1 MGAFGEKLR
10 KQREQRGI
18 SLDAISNTTKISPR
32 MLRAIEDEHFDQLP
46 GGVFNK
52 GFVRAYA
59 RQVGLDEEEAVS
71 DYLAAL
77 RESQV
82 QSQTILPNFRSRAEN
97 TTAPAAPANRR
108 VQAEDRRKEALRSQ
122 DRETRPAE
130 AGPRTPASG
139 VPSNGDRYS
148 KDRAHEDRTDEARA
162 HAVRA
167 HEVRSHE
174 DLGEEGVDDAAYSS
188 PSFLNLSFNPSASPP
203 QSHSHPEQFAVPAPD
218 AAGSGTHR
226 VPWEKLA
233 VALLVVI
240 VILALWTLHR
250 RGQSSAASQPETASR
265 APVSS
270 VPASAPAKPSA
281 TATALVAKP
290 PANELHNSSSETSPD
305 GDINPPVSKSRRHVP
320 TGKPTPTLT
329 LLIRADQTCWVSISA
344 DGQPVATE
352 TLIAPAH
359 TSVRA
364 GHEITVKAG
373 NTAGISFQ
381 LNGKEI
387 QVQGNSGEVRTFTFD
402 ATGMR
407 ASTDAPPTNSLR

>member
-1 MGAFGEKLR
+1 VSAFGEKLR

-59 RQVGLDEEEAVS
+59 RQVGLDEEETVS

-82 QSQTILPNFRSRAEN
+82 QSQTILPNFRDRPESI
-97 TTAPAAPANRR
+97 APEAVAPDRR
-108 VQAEDRRKEALRSQ
+108 VQTEDRRKEARRSQ
-122 DRETRPAE
+122 DREAGAAE
-130 AGPRTPASG
+130 AHPHGTHAGG
-139 VPSNGDRYS
+139 VPSNGDRHS
-148 KDRAHEDRTDEARA
+148 KKRAHEDQP
-162 HAVRA
+162 
-167 HEVRSHE
+167 HEELHE
-174 DLGEEGVDDAAYSS
+174 ENVDGAAYPS
-188 PSFLNLSFNPSASPP
+188 PSFLNLSSNPSNPSAPHP
-203 QSHSHPEQFAVPAPD
+203 RSHGRPEQFAAPARE
-218 AAGSGTHR
+218 AAGSPPRR

-240 VILALWTLHR
+240 VILALWTFLR
-250 RGQSSAASQPETASR
+250 RGQSPSASQPDATHAPTPSASG
-265 APVSS
+265 S
-270 VPASAPAKPSA
+270 ASAKPSA
-281 TATALVAKP
+281 TAVTTKQAVSP
-290 PANELHNSSSETSPD
+290 QNSSPETSPD
-305 GDINPPVSKSRRHVP
+305 ADINPPVSKSRPHVAAV
-320 TGKPTPTLT
+320 KPTPTLT
-329 LLIRADQTCWVSISA
+329 LLIRADQTCWVAISA
-344 DGQPVATE
+344 DGQAVATE

-364 GHEITVKAG
+364 AREITVKAG
-373 NTAGISFQ
+373 NSAGISFQ

-387 QVQGNSGEVRTFTFD
+387 QVQGNPGEVRTFAFD

-407 ASTDAPPTNSLR
+407 TSMDAQPAHPPQ

>member
-1 MGAFGEKLR
+1 VSAFGEKLR

-59 RQVGLDEEEAVS
+59 RQVGLDEEETVS

-82 QSQTILPNFRSRAEN
+82 QSQTILPNFRGRPESI
-97 TTAPAAPANRR
+97 APEAVAPDRR
-108 VQAEDRRKEALRSQ
+108 VQTEDRRKEARRSQ
-122 DRETRPAE
+122 DREAGAAE
-130 AGPRTPASG
+130 AGPYRTAG
-139 VPSNGDRYS
+139 VPSNGDRHS
-148 KDRAHEDRTDEARA
+148 KNRTHEDRIHKDRP
-162 HAVRA
+162 
-167 HEVRSHE
+167 HE
-174 DLGEEGVDDAAYSS
+174 DLHEENVDGPAYSS
-188 PSFLNLSFNPSASPP
+188 PSFLNLSSNPSNPSALHPR
-203 QSHSHPEQFAVPAPD
+203 SHGRPEQFAAPARE
-218 AAGSGTHR
+218 AAGSPPHR

-233 VALLVVI
+233 VVLLVVI
-240 VILALWTLHR
+240 IILALWTFYR
-250 RGQSSAASQPETASR
+250 RGQSPAASQPEAASH
-265 APVSS
+265 APVPA
-270 VPASAPAKPSA
+270 VPASAPGKPSA
-281 TATALVAKP
+281 TATAVATKQ
-290 PANELHNSSSETSPD
+290 PATPTQNSSAETSPD
-305 GDINPPVSKSRRHVP
+305 ADINPPVSKLRPHVAAV
-320 TGKPTPTLT
+320 KPTPALM

-364 GHEITVKAG
+364 AREITVKAG

-387 QVQGNSGEVRTFTFD
+387 QVQGNPGEVRTFTFD

-407 ASTDAPPTNSLR
+407 TSTDAQPTNPSQ

>member
-1 MGAFGEKLR
+1 VGAFGEKLR

-59 RQVGLDEEEAVS
+59 RQVGLDEEETVS

-82 QSQTILPNFRSRAEN
+82 QSQTILPNFRGRPEN
-97 TTAPAAPANRR
+97 SAPQAAPRDRR
-108 VQAEDRRKEALRSQ
+108 VQTEDRRKEDRRSQ
-122 DRETRPAE
+122 DREAGTAE
-130 AGPRTPASG
+130 AHPHGTPASG
-139 VPSNGDRYS
+139 VPSNGDRHS
-148 KDRAHEDRTDEARA
+148 KNRAREDRIHKNRTHEDRFPED
-162 HAVRA
+162 VR
-167 HEVRSHE
+167 
-174 DLGEEGVDDAAYSS
+174 EENVDDAAYSS
-188 PSFLNLSFNPSASPP
+188 PSFLNLSLNPST
-203 QSHSHPEQFAVPAPD
+203 QSVSHPRSHGSPEQFAAPARD
-218 AAGSGTHR
+218 VAGSPPHR

-233 VALLVVI
+233 IALLVVI
-240 VILALWTLHR
+240 VILALWTLRR
-250 RGQSSAASQPETASR
+250 RGQSSAASHPEAASH
-265 APVSS
+265 ATVPS
-270 VPASAPAKPSA
+270 VPASAPVKPSA
-281 TATALVAKP
+281 TATAVATKQ
-290 PANELHNSSSETSPD
+290 PATPTQNSSVETSPD
-305 GDINPPVSKSRRHVP
+305 ADINPPVPKSRPHVVAV
-320 TGKPTPTLT
+320 KPTPTLT

-364 GHEITVKAG
+364 GREITVKAG
-373 NTAGISFQ
+373 NSAGISFQ

-387 QVQGNSGEVRTFTFD
+387 QVQGNPGEVRTFTFD

-407 ASTDAPPTNSLR
+407 TSTDAQPTNPPH

>member
-1 MGAFGEKLR
+1 MSAFGEKLR

-59 RQVGLDEEEAVS
+59 RQVGLDEEETVS

-82 QSQTILPNFRSRAEN
+82 QSQTILPNFRGRPEN
-97 TTAPAAPANRR
+97 SAPQSAPPDRR
-108 VQAEDRRKEALRSQ
+108 VQTEDRRKEARRSQ
-122 DRETRPAE
+122 DREDPPAE
-130 AGPRTPASG
+130 VVYGTPASG
-139 VPSNGDRYS
+139 VPSNGDRHT
-148 KDRAHEDRTDEARA
+148 KNRAHEDRIHKDRI
-162 HAVRA
+162 
-167 HEVRSHE
+167 HEDRLHE
-174 DLGEEGVDDAAYSS
+174 DLREESVDDAASSS
-188 PSFLNLSFNPSASPP
+188 PSFLNLSFNRSNPSASHPR
-203 QSHSHPEQFAVPAPD
+203 SHSHPEQFAVPARD
-218 AAGSGTHR
+218 AAGSPTQR
-226 VPWEKLA
+226 VPWGKLA

-240 VILALWTLHR
+240 VILALWTVHR
-250 RGQSSAASQPETASR
+250 RGQSPSASQPDASHV
-265 APVSS
+265 PVPSTS
-270 VPASAPAKPSA
+270 GPAPAKPSA
-281 TATALVAKP
+281 TAAATSKP
-290 PANELHNSSSETSPD
+290 ATQLQNSSAETSTD
-305 GDINPPVSKSRRHVP
+305 ADINPPVSKLRPHVAAV
-320 TGKPTPTLT
+320 KPTPALT

-359 TSVRA
+359 TSVLAAR
-364 GHEITVKAG
+364 EITIKAG

-387 QVQGNSGEVRTFTFD
+387 QVQGNPGEVRTFTFD

-407 ASTDAPPTNSLR
+407 ASSDAQPANPPR

>member
-1 MGAFGEKLR
+1 VSAFGEKLR

-59 RQVGLDEEEAVS
+59 RQVGLDEEETVS

-82 QSQTILPNFRSRAEN
+82 QSQTILPNFRGRPEN
-97 TTAPAAPANRR
+97 AATEVLPADRR
-108 VQAEDRRKEALRSQ
+108 VQTEDRRKEARRSQ
-122 DRETRPAE
+122 DREAGAAE
-130 AGPRTPASG
+130 AHPHRTPASG
-139 VPSNGDRYS
+139 VPSNGDRHS
-148 KDRAHEDRTDEARA
+148 KNRAHEDRI
-162 HAVRA
+162 
-167 HEVRSHE
+167 HE
-174 DLGEEGVDDAAYSS
+174 DRPDADLREEGVDDAAHSS
-188 PSFLNLSFNPSASPP
+188 PSFLNLSFNPSHPSTSHRR
-203 QSHSHPEQFAVPAPD
+203 SHSHPEQFAVPARD
-218 AAGSGTHR
+218 AAGSPPHR

-240 VILALWTLHR
+240 VILALWTLRR
-250 RGQSSAASQPETASR
+250 RGQSPVASQSEAASH
-265 APVSS
+265 APVPS
-270 VPASAPAKPSA
+270 VPASALAKPSA
-281 TATALVAKP
+281 TAVTTKQ
-290 PANELHNSSSETSPD
+290 PAMSAQNSSAETSTD
-305 GDINPPVSKSRRHVP
+305 ADINPPVSKLRPHVAAV
-320 TGKPTPTLT
+320 KPPPTLT
-329 LLIRADQTCWVSISA
+329 LLIRADQTCWISISA

-364 GHEITVKAG
+364 GREITVKAG

-387 QVQGNSGEVRTFTFD
+387 QVQGNPGEVGTFTFD

-407 ASTDAPPTNSLR
+407 TSSDAQPTNPLR